1 MAGEGARTGTVSA
14 GETDVGN
21 SATIAA
27 FHEIL
32 RRMLVGSVHLAS
44 LARAWKPRPA
54 HRSHHECGIRPLRSY
69 RRGNSR
75 LRRLLSDGDR
85 DRAASLAAIVSVVL
99 QLEGFAGRHAN
110 WLSFSTALLLHVRV
124 ATTISGRDRERSPLN
139 RPLAVTFSSLLD
151 CSEADLKVGE
161 MHDRSHY
168 AGCGSLQEIESWST
182 RK

>member
-1 MAGEGARTGTVSA
+1 MTARMASAAQQQSTATFRFEPRTPRMAGEGARTGTVSA

-75 LRRLLSDGDR
+75 LGRLYQMVIVAAPVRLLR
-85 DRAASLAAIVSVVL
+85 L
-99 QLEGFAGRHAN
+99 
-110 WLSFSTALLLHVRV
+110 
-124 ATTISGRDRERSPLN
+124 
-139 RPLAVTFSSLLD
+139 
-151 CSEADLKVGE
+151 
-161 MHDRSHY
+161 
-168 AGCGSLQEIESWST
+168 
-182 RK
+182 